1 MPSSFTSIGAP
12 EPVWAARRA
21 SPRPRPTREKSMTET
36 ARNESID
43 SSDGTCWRLSI
54 GQVSDNR
61 HSPTAPRNPVTI
73 AAWRAAVSDD
83 SGKAFAELVHE
94 DVVLEGSVFA
104 SPIAGREAV
113 RNAMRQSSRLYDR
126 LEFTYET
133 QSTDRTYFEWE
144 GAALGLPVWGVTA
157 ISLGTDGLISRVVL
171 SHRPLAVVDRFAAA
185 LSASLA
191 PR

>member
-1 MPSSFTSIGAP
+1 LAP
-12 EPVWAARRA
+12 
-21 SPRPRPTREKSMTET
+21 
-36 ARNESID
+36 
-43 SSDGTCWRLSI
+43 SI
-54 GQVSDNR
+54 GQVSDKR
-61 HSPTAPRNPVTI
+61 HSPTAPPNPVTI

>member
-1 MPSSFTSIGAP
+1 M
-12 EPVWAARRA
+12 
-21 SPRPRPTREKSMTET
+21 
-36 ARNESID
+36 
-43 SSDGTCWRLSI
+43 
-54 GQVSDNR
+54 
-61 HSPTAPRNPVTI
+61 TI